1 MKTIKHTLVVSLLL
15 VTLSTYAFR
24 TVETAPNAISNE
36 LTPAFKKE
44 HVLSI
49 KDFTG
54 NTIFSETITSNKA
67 FNTSYDLSKL
77 EDGLYTLELIK
88 DYEIKSKK
96 FYVADQEVTFLKNTE
111 TSVYKPV
118 FRMEESRLLI
128 SQLAL
133 NKQSTLEIKI
143 YFENELIHEEAVSG
157 NAILNRVYN
166 LKENVPGNYKVVM
179 TANGRTYKRHFK
191 I

>member
-1 MKTIKHTLVVSLLL
+1 MKTIKHTLVVSLML

-24 TVETAPNAISNE
+24 TEETAPNAISNE
-36 LTPAFKKE
+36 LTPTFKKG

-77 EDGLYTLELIK
+77 ADGLYTLELIK

-96 FYVADQEVTFLKNTE
+96 FVVAAQEVTFLKHTE

-143 YFENELIHEEAVSG
+143 YFENELIHEETVSG

-166 LKENVPGNYKVVM
+166 LKENVPGNYKVMM